1 MIENA
6 IPRGNTCRNLVRTAM
21 RGVALLALCAAGAAW
36 AGPLALVGDRQLRQ
50 DVDLLKAAGFIEG
63 PVDSWPLPWAQ
74 IDAGVSRALAG
85 QALDPYLKA
94 AVDRLD
100 RLGGLA
106 AQPMLI
112 NARIAATNNVSVA
125 RDFGTLARGKVDAA
139 ASAEFNGSTVSIAIG
154 AGVRSNQTG
163 SAFNFEPSQIVVRFG
178 NWAAYGGFTE
188 QWFGPGHDG
197 ALLFSNS
204 ARPFPKIGIKRLMPD
219 PVDLPVLRWLG
230 PVRLDLF
237 GGVLNDDRDFKNSFV
252 VGTRLSFSPTPRVE
266 IGLNRAQQLCGR
278 GRPCGA
284 SQIFNSFLGF
294 GNADNPTVGDAAA
307 FLAQPGNQIAGF
319 DLSYTRRIGQTT
331 AKLYLEA
338 EAEDFDNIILE
349 QYMRLVG
356 VTLTGPWGGN
366 GATWMANVEYSDTLA
381 ASFFNGT
388 PLESITG
395 GETVYPASAY
405 NNGLYFSGF
414 AYRSLPIGHWTDGD
428 ARNLVFSGSLTDS
441 GNRRWY
447 GSVRSVHLNISN
459 TGNPPLPGAFYDP
472 VSLPNNVIS
481 YRVSAN
487 SEKFAILTA
496 GAEVPTKLGDVAV
509 EARYQSDSPNTP
521 DRRAGR
527 FGVEMSLRQRF

>member
-1 MIENA
+1 MIPKA
-6 IPRGNTCRNLVRTAM
+6 FPRGNGYLNLVQTAM
-21 RGVALLALCAAGAAW
+21 RGVALLALWAAGAAW

-74 IDAGVSRALAG
+74 IDAGVSRAFAG

-139 ASAEFNGSTVSIAIG
+139 ASAEFNGSNVSIAIG

-230 PVRLDLF
+230 PMRLDLF

-278 GRPCGA
+278 GRPCGS

-294 GNADNPTVGDAAA
+294 GNAAA

-319 DLSYTRRIGQTT
+319 DLSYTRRFGHTT

-349 QYMRLVG
+349 QCMRLVG

-388 PLESITG
+388 PLEAITG

-428 ARNLVFSGSLTDS
+428 ARNLVISGALTDS
-441 GNRRWY
+441 RNRRWY

-459 TGNPPLPGAFYDP
+459 TGNPAWLAAFQDP
-472 VSLPNNVIS
+472 IGPADNVIS

-496 GAEVPTKLGDVAV
+496 GAEVPTRLGDVAV

-527 FGVEMSLRQRF
+527 LGVEMSLRPRF